1 MGKPTKFM
9 QAAQLASVGLEMGVA
24 VAIGYGIG
32 WWADKKLGTKPWLM
46 LVGVLVGVAA
56 GFKALYESAKTLSRG
71 LKD

>member
-9 QAAQLASVGLEMGVA
+9 RAAQLASVGLEMGVA

-32 WWADKKLGTKPWLM
+32 WWADKRFGTKPWLM
-46 LVGVLVGVAA
+46 LVGVMVGVAA
-56 GFKALYESAKTLSRG
+56 GFKALYDSARKLSQD